1 MLGTVTRGYGSTPC
15 WQLVLGVD
23 LGLGWVRRRQ
33 RSLTRG
39 VLALFCAAWLQAAV
53 VPCVMAHTD
62 EPVAPAPAPAHQHH
76 DGHAGHDHAGTMPEP
91 HEARTA
97 HPCLYCP
104 PGESGDRSCDGHG
117 GCAYPHEP
125 QVDARAAGAIF
136 AALPVSFVVPAPG
149 ALVIEDRLR
158 APVIEVVPKVSL
170 SVTYC
175 RFIE

>member
-1 MLGTVTRGYGSTPC
+1 MVP
-15 WQLVLGVD
+15 GVD

-33 RSLTRG
+33 RSLTQG

-53 VPCVMAHTD
+53 VPCVMAHAD
-62 EPVAPAPAPAHQHH
+62 DAVAPAPTQPTHQHH
-76 DGHAGHDHAGTMPEP
+76 DDHSGHDHALPIPEP
-91 HEARTA
+91 ESSTS

-104 PGESGDRSCDGHG
+104 PGESGDTSCDDHG

-136 AALPVSFVVPAPG
+136 TALPVSFIAPAPG
-149 ALVIEDRLR
+149 ALLIEDRTH
-158 APVIEVVPKVSL
+158 ASVIEVVPKVSL